1 MGCRSAALDA
11 DPIAMIAGKNYQG
24 KSSTLLAISAALAGQ
39 TLPLGVKKQDVR
51 LLITDGAPAA
61 EAEIT
66 TDKGSSR
73 ITWPK
78 AEHLSSGERPPSAS
92 PIAAG
97 LLSPVELGTK
107 ELIELIRSITAAN
120 PTYKELEDEL
130 RKAQLDEK
138 YAKSLWENINRDGWD
153 ATYKRAADKG
163 REFKAQWNYVTGES
177 YGSKKGEDWTP
188 AGWEAD
194 LAGKESPELE
204 SEIDVAKVELEAIIA
219 REAVVLDKRK
229 ALEEKAA
236 RLPALRK
243 EYEEAQ
249 KAYSLAQLG
258 RENAVN
264 MANKAM
270 EDLPGASFDFRGVC
284 PGCGKK
290 LGVLNGAFVDIS
302 GYSEGDFRKS
312 KETFEKYKVKVEA
325 LTDEES
331 KLEAK
336 LKELKAEG
344 DAAKAAE
351 AELRDI
357 HDPDTAGVISQKRE
371 AVKTAEKR
379 LLLYKQYKQA
389 SDLHGSI
396 VKNQAILNVL
406 DERGLRQTAM
416 RRGLADFNAKLAEV
430 AGSCGFGA
438 VTLDEQLYFAY
449 KPAGKDNNIP
459 YLLLSASERFRLRTT
474 LQIAIALLDRSQA
487 VVIDGIDI
495 LDNEGRKGVLKAL
508 SVLPVKS
515 FVGVTADMPE
525 KVPNLAK
532 IGAGQTYWAMAGEVK

>member
-1 MGCRSAALDA
+1 
-11 DPIAMIAGKNYQG
+11 MIAGRNYQG

-39 TLPLGVKKQDVR
+39 SLPLGVKKQDAR
-51 LLITDGAPAA
+51 LLITGNAPSGGVDL
-61 EAEIT
+61 T
-66 TDKGSSR
+66 TETGQSK

-92 PIAAG
+92 LIAAG
-97 LLSPVELGTK
+97 LLTPVELGAK

-130 RKAQLDEK
+130 KKAKVDEK
-138 YAKSLWENINRDGWD
+138 YAKALWENINRDGWD
-153 ATYKRAADKG
+153 ATYRRAADKG
-163 REFKAQWNYVTGES
+163 RELKAHWNFVTGET

-188 AGWEAD
+188 TGWEAD
-194 LAGKESPELE
+194 LAGKVAPELE
-204 SEIDVAKVELEAIIA
+204 SEIDAAKVALEAIIA
-219 REAVVLDKRK
+219 KEAVVLDKRT
-229 ALEEKAA
+229 ALTAKAA
-236 RLPALRK
+236 RLPALKK
-243 EYEEAQ
+243 EFEEAQ

-302 GYSEGDFRKS
+302 GYSEGDFKKS
-312 KETFEKYKVKVEA
+312 QETFAKYKAKVEA
-325 LTDEES
+325 LTDEET
-331 KLEAK
+331 KLENRI
-336 LKELKAEG
+336 KELKAEG
-344 DAAKAAE
+344 DAAKTADE
-351 AELRDI
+351 ELHDI
-357 HDPDTAGVISQKRE
+357 HDPDTAGVISRKRE

-379 LLLYKQYKQA
+379 LLLYNQYKQA
-389 SDLHGSI
+389 SDLHGSV

-416 RRGLADFNAKLAEV
+416 RRGLADFNGKLAEIS
-430 AGSCGFGA
+430 GSCGFGT

-449 KPAGKDNNIP
+449 KPAGKANTIP
-459 YLLLSASERFRLRTT
+459 YLLLSASERFRVRTT

-495 LDNEGRKGVLKAL
+495 LDNDGRKGLLKAL
-508 SVLPVKS
+508 SVQPIKS
-515 FVGVTADMPE
+515 FVGVTADAPE

-532 IGAGQTYWAMAGEVK
+532 IGAGHTYWVIAGKLEE